1 MYLVEHYMKTLKV
14 YVRNKA
20 KPKGN
25 MVEGYTIKEAL
36 GFCT

>member
-1 MYLVEHYMKTLKV
+1 MYLVEHYVKTLKV

-20 KPKGN
+20 RHKGN

-36 GFCT
+36 GFYT